1 GPPRARRAGCNR
13 AGRRSR
19 SGCCSGRA
27 PSRRPQ
33 GQPGQGYGDRRPQGQ
48 PGQGYGDRRPQGQPG
63 QGYGDRRPQGQPGQG
78 YGDRRPQGQ
87 PGQGYGDR
95 RPQGGPGQGY
105 GDRRPQGGPGQG
117 YGDRR
122 PQGGPGQGARPP
134 RMVVPP
140 APVTEDKPRKTG
152 PPAKDKEKDS
162 RRMMEKK
169 AHTDKEITRV
179 LDDNTRRGSKIRG
192 KKRAGSKDE
201 NGTTPEFITIL
212 DQITVRELAEQL
224 NKNPAELVKKLFNLG
239 IMATVNQDIE
249 YEVAEILASEYDV
262 RVERGQTEEERLME
276 DIVDA
281 NEDLKARPP
290 VVTVMGHVDHGKTSL
305 LDALRQT
312 NVVAGEAGGI
322 TQHIGA
328 YQVEI
333 KGNRIT
339 FIDTPGHE
347 AFTAMRLRGAMA
359 TDIAILVVA
368 ADDGVM
374 PQTIEAISHAKAA
387 EVPII
392 VAVNKIDR
400 PNADPSRVKQ
410 QLAEHGLVAE
420 DWGGDTICVPVS
432 AKTKVGLD
440 HLLEMILLVAE
451 LKEIKAN
458 PNRQAE
464 GVVLEGQLDK
474 GKGPVASVLVQKGT
488 LKVGDTLICGNTW
501 GKVRAMSD
509 EKGRRVMEAPPSMP
523 VEVQGIND
531 VPMAGDAFRA
541 VDDKVAKQVAGLRQA
556 DKKREE
562 QAKTARVS
570 LDDFFSQMGDSK
582 ELNLLVKG
590 DVQGS
595 VEALCQSLARL
606 STDEVKVSV
615 IHSGVGAVTEGDVM
629 LASAANGIIIGFNI
643 RPDSKARKAA
653 ENEGIDVR
661 LYRVIYEAIDDVKKA
676 MTGLLEP
683 EHREVFQGSAE
694 VRATFKVPK
703 AGMVAGAYITE
714 GKVTRQSNVRVV
726 RDGVI
731 IYEGK
736 LASLRRF
743 KDDAKEVVAGY
754 ECGIGID
761 DFNDIKEGDVIEAF
775 VIEDIPREL

>member
-1 GPPRARRAGCNR
+1 M
-13 AGRRSR
+13 
-19 SGCCSGRA
+19 
-27 PSRRPQ
+27 Q
-33 GQPGQGYGDRRPQGQ
+33 G
-48 PGQGYGDRRPQGQPG
+48 
-63 QGYGDRRPQGQPGQG
+63 
-78 YGDRRPQGQ
+78 
-87 PGQGYGDR
+87 
-95 RPQGGPGQGY
+95 
-105 GDRRPQGGPGQG
+105 
-117 YGDRR
+117 
-122 PQGGPGQGARPP
+122 
-134 RMVVPP
+134 
-140 APVTEDKPRKTG
+140 KT
-152 PPAKDKEKDS
+152 
-162 RRMMEKK
+162 
-169 AHTDKEITRV
+169 AHSDKEITRI
-179 LDDNTRRGSKIRG
+179 LGDTTRRGSRVRG
-192 KKRAGSKDE
+192 KKHGSNKDE
-201 NGTTPEFITIL
+201 NGVTPEFITIF

-239 IMATVNQDIE
+239 IMVTVNQDIE
-249 YEVAEILASEYDV
+249 YEVAEILASDYDV
-262 RVERGQTEEERLME
+262 RVERGQTKEERLME
-276 DIVDA
+276 EIVDA
-281 NEDLKARPP
+281 SEDLKSRPP

-305 LDALRQT
+305 LDALRET

-400 PNADPSRVKQ
+400 ENADQGRVKQ
-410 QLAEHGLVAE
+410 QLAEHGLVPE

-432 AKTKVGLD
+432 AKTKIGLE

-451 LKEIKAN
+451 LKDIKAN
-458 PNRQAE
+458 PNRRAE
-464 GVVLEGQLDK
+464 GVVIEGQLDK
-474 GKGPVASVLVQKGT
+474 GKGPIASVLVQKGT
-488 LKVGDTLICGNTW
+488 LRVGDTLICGNTW
-501 GKVRAMSD
+501 GKVRAMTD
-509 EKGRRVMEAPPSMP
+509 DKGRRVSEALPSMP

-541 VDDKVAKQVAGLRQA
+541 VDDKVAKQVAELRQA

-562 QAKTARVS
+562 QAKTSRVS
-570 LDDFFSQMGDSK
+570 LDDFFKQMGETK

-595 VEALCQSLARL
+595 VEAMCQSLTRL
-606 STDEVKVSV
+606 ATEEVKVNV
-615 IHSGVGAVTEGDVM
+615 IHSGVGAITESDVM
-629 LASAANGIIIGFNI
+629 LASASNGIIIGFNV
-643 RPDSKARKAA
+643 RPDTKARKSA

-661 LYRVIYEAIDDVKKA
+661 LYRVIYEALDDVKKA

-714 GKVTRQSNVRVV
+714 GKITRQSQVRVV

-736 LASLRRF
+736 LSSLRRF
-743 KDDAKEVVAGY
+743 KDDAKEVLTGY

-761 DFNDIKEGDVIEAF
+761 DLNDIKEGDTIEAF
-775 VIEDIPREL
+775 IIEDVPREL